1 LCEFPPAC
9 ILAGI
14 VKSIH
19 AARALLLGVLAG
31 SCSIASAHRDDIY
44 AYTDERAVPHLS
56 NLPNHDSRYRLIHG
70 GGSTARLP
78 ASRPAN
84 PQTVAR
90 YAPLV
95 REAAR
100 RHNVEEA
107 LLHAVIRVESGYN
120 PAALSV
126 KGAAGM
132 MQLLPATG
140 LRYGARNLYDPG
152 QNIQAGAHYL
162 RDLLDIFEGNVPLA
176 LAAYNAG
183 EMAVRQAGNRVPRF
197 PETVAYV
204 AKVVALYGAA
214 SAVP

>member
-1 LCEFPPAC
+1 MN
-9 ILAGI
+9 
-14 VKSIH
+14 VS
-19 AARALLLGVLAG
+19 RVLLLGVLAC
-31 SCSIASAHRDDIY
+31 SCSIARAHRDGIY
-44 AYTDERAVPHLS
+44 AFTDERDVAHLS
-56 NLPNHDSRYRLIHG
+56 NLPSHDSRYRLVHG
-70 GGSTARLP
+70 GGSSARLSALP
-78 ASRPAN
+78 AAN

-100 RHNVEEA
+100 RHNLEEA

-120 PAALSV
+120 PVALSV

-132 MQLLPATG
+132 MQLLPATAQ
-140 LRYGARNLYDPG
+140 RYGARNLYDPG

-162 RDLLDIFEGNVPLA
+162 RDLLDMFDGNVPLA

-183 EMAVRQAGNRVPRF
+183 EMAVKQAGNRVPRF

-204 AKVVALYGAA
+204 AKVVALYEDPAA
-214 SAVP
+214 RR